1 MAEKFKCK
9 FVTWNDVVRWVKDVA
24 QKVRESG
31 YKPEVI
37 VALARGG
44 WIPGRLMCDLL
55 LVKDLYSL
63 KTEHWGITATR
74 DGKARVVHDV
84 PVSLKG
90 KRILI
95 MDDITDT
102 GQSLNLAFE
111 YVKRHVPAEIKTAAM
126 LHITHSKFVP
136 DYYSEEVP
144 AEDWTWFIFPWNYYE
159 DMRNLTTQILKE
171 GEKTLEEIKELFKK
185 YHDLEVATEQLL
197 EVLELM
203 EKEGFVKRTGDRWV
217 LIKPPF

>member
-9 FVTWNDVVRWVKDVA
+9 FVTWDDIVRWVKDVA

-44 WIPGRLMCDLL
+44 WIPGRLMCDHL

-74 DGKARVVHDV
+74 DGRAKVVHDV
-84 PVSLKG
+84 PVSLKN
-90 KRILI
+90 KKVLI

-111 YVKRHVPAEIKTAAM
+111 YVKRHNPAEVKTAAM

-144 AEDWTWFIFPWNYYE
+144 ADDWTWFIFPWNYYE

-171 GEKTLEEIKELFKK
+171 GEKNLEEIKELFKR
-185 YHDLEVATEQLL
+185 YHDLDVTNEQLQ

-203 EKEGFVKRTGDRWV
+203 EKEGFVKRVGDRWA

>member
-1 MAEKFKCK
+1 MAEKFKCR
-9 FVTWNDVVRWVKDVA
+9 FVTWDDIARWVKDVA
-24 QKVRESG
+24 EKIRKDG
-31 YKPEVI
+31 YKPDVI

-44 WIPGRLMCDLL
+44 WIPGRIMCDHL
-55 LVKDLYSL
+55 LVKDLYSI

-74 DGKARVVHDV
+74 DGQARVVHDV

-90 KRILI
+90 RKVLV

-102 GQSLNLAFE
+102 GQSLRLAYE
-111 YVKRHVPAEIKTAAM
+111 QVLKHEPAEVRTAAM
-126 LHITHSKFVP
+126 LHITHAKFVP

-159 DMRNLTTQILKE
+159 DMRNITSNILKE
-171 GEKTLEEIKELFKK
+171 GPRDLGELRELFKR
-185 YHDLEVATEQLL
+185 YHDLDVKDEQLL
-197 EVLELM
+197 EVLEIM
-203 EKEGFVKRTGDRWV
+203 EKEGFVKKEGTKWV

>member
-1 MAEKFKCK
+1 
-9 FVTWNDVVRWVKDVA
+9 
-24 QKVRESG
+24 
-31 YKPEVI
+31 
-37 VALARGG
+37 
-44 WIPGRLMCDLL
+44 MCDHL

-74 DGKARVVHDV
+74 DGRAKVVHDV
-84 PVSLKG
+84 PVSLKN
-90 KRILI
+90 KKVLI

-111 YVKRHVPAEIKTAAM
+111 YVKRHNPAEVKTAAM

-144 AEDWTWFIFPWNYYE
+144 ADDWTWFIFPWNYYE

-171 GEKTLEEIKELFKK
+171 GEKNLEEIKELFKR
-185 YHDLEVATEQLL
+185 YHDLDVTNEQLQ
-197 EVLELM
+197 EVLDLM
-203 EKEGFVKRTGDRWV
+203 EKEGFVKRVGDRWA

>member
-9 FVTWNDVVRWVKDVA
+9 FVTWDDIVRWVKDVA

-44 WIPGRLMCDLL
+44 WIPGRLMCDHL

-74 DGKARVVHDV
+74 DGRAKVVHDV
-84 PVSLKG
+84 PVSLKN
-90 KRILI
+90 KKVLI

-111 YVKRHVPAEIKTAAM
+111 YVKRHNPAEVKTAAM

-144 AEDWTWFIFPWNYYE
+144 ADDWTWFIFPWNYYE

-171 GEKTLEEIKELFKK
+171 GEKNLEEIKELFKR
-185 YHDLEVATEQLL
+185 YHDLDVTNEQLQ
-197 EVLELM
+197 EVLDLM
-203 EKEGFVKRTGDRWV
+203 EKEGFVKRVGDRWA